1 MTNWR
6 KTLKKSTVAVLTV
19 SMLLSGATA
28 AFADGKGKDK
38 DKNQGKGY
46 TNSQKNNNGKNS
58 DWVPPGLR
66 NKVQIHITF
75 DDLKSGEYDWALRYI
90 ASLASKKVF
99 EGYDDGTFQ
108 PNKPISRIEA
118 ITAAVRLMG
127 LRTQAESS
135 EEMNSNLNFKDAK
148 QIREKYPW
156 ATGYVAIAAENDLFM
171 ESDTMVQ
178 PEKESSRLWATML
191 LVKALKLDS
200 EARSKMNTKLNF
212 KDAKDIPAGSVGYVA
227 VAIEKGLIDGYED
240 NTFRPNRPVTRAE
253 LAALLDRTGA
263 QMPDYNNTTVSGT
276 LSAVIN
282 NQVLTIEKDGKSQQ
296 YALLQDALILRK
308 GIRANVSDLKVGDKV
323 KVYVYNN
330 QVTFVE
336 VTEAVE
342 EQAPIS
348 QTIDGTVTAQVNNNN
363 VLTYVSNNQTK
374 TLTVQSDTKIYRHGE
389 LVAATMLKTGDQIRV
404 VIHNNQILFIIVTT
418 AVDQNNQNF
427 TVDGKFQS
435 LSINRDGLVD
445 TISITT
451 AVYGGTQTRVY
462 GVSSDVTIIGNPSL
476 LQLNRDVQ
484 LKGTN
489 NVVTS
494 IEVK

>member
-1 MTNWR
+1 MKNWR
-6 KTLKKSTVAVLTV
+6 KTLKKSTIAVLTV

-28 AFADGKGKDK
+28 AFADGKGN
-38 DKNQGKGY
+38 DKNKKQDKGY
-46 TNSQKNNNGKNS
+46 SNSQKNNNGKNS

-135 EEMNSNLNFKDAK
+135 EEMNANLNFKDAK
-148 QIREKYPW
+148 QIKEKYPW
-156 ATGYVAIAAENDLFM
+156 ATGYVSVALENDLFM

-178 PEKESSRLWATML
+178 PEKEASRLWATML

-200 EARSKMNTKLNF
+200 EARSKMNTKLSF

-253 LAALLDRTGA
+253 LAALLDRTGS
-263 QMPDYNNTTVSGT
+263 QMPEYNNTTVTGT

-282 NQVLTIEKDGKSQQ
+282 NQVLTVEKDGKSQQ

-308 GIRANVSDLKVGDKV
+308 GVRANVSDLKVGDKV

-348 QTIDGTVTAQVNNNN
+348 QTFDGTVTAQVNNNN
-363 VLTYVSNNQTK
+363 VLTYVSNNQSK

-389 LVAATMLKTGDQIRV
+389 LVAASMLKVGDQIRV
-404 VIHNNQILFIIVTT
+404 VIHNNQILYIIVTT
-418 AVDQNNQNF
+418 AVDQNNQYF
-427 TVDGKFQS
+427 TIDGKFQS
-435 LSINRDGLVD
+435 LSINRDGVVD

-451 AVYGGTQTRVY
+451 AVYGGNQTRVY
-462 GVSSDVTIIGNPSL
+462 GVSSDVTIIGNPAL

-484 LKGTN
+484 LKGAN

-494 IEVK
+494 IEIK

>member
-1 MTNWR
+1 MNNWR
-6 KTLKKSTVAVLTV
+6 KTLKRSTIAVLTV

-38 DKNQGKGY
+38 DRGKGY
-46 TNSQKNNNGKNS
+46 TNNQKNNNGKGKNS

-99 EGYDDGTFQ
+99 EGYEDGTFQ

-118 ITAAVRLMG
+118 ITAAIRLMG

-156 ATGYVAIAAENDLFM
+156 ATGYVALAVENDLFM
-171 ESDTMVQ
+171 ENDTMVQ
-178 PEKESSRLWATML
+178 PEKEASRLWATML

-200 EARSKMNTKLNF
+200 EARSKMNTKLTF

-263 QMPDYNNTTVSGT
+263 QMPEYNNTTFSGT
-276 LSAVIN
+276 LSSVIN
-282 NQVLTIEKDGKSQQ
+282 NQVLTVEKDGKSQQ

-308 GIRANVSDLKVGDKV
+308 GVRANVSDLRVGDKV

-363 VLTYVSNNQTK
+363 VLTYVSNNQSK

-389 LVAATMLKTGDQIRV
+389 LVAASMLKVGDQIRV
-404 VIHNNQILFIIVTT
+404 VIHNNQIMFIIVTT

-445 TISITT
+445 TISVTT
-451 AVYGGTQTRVY
+451 EVYGGTQTRVY

-476 LQLNRDVQ
+476 LQLNRDIQ